1 MKKKKSG
8 VNIYSLDVINSR
20 LDTADEK
27 TSELEDTT
35 IETIHQE
42 REKRPK
48 SKIFKKPEKR
58 FTVCTTTNWTTV
70 DFCKQYKSED
80 NGKTSLHS

>member
-35 IETIHQE
+35 IETIH
-42 REKRPK
+42 
-48 SKIFKKPEKR
+48 
-58 FTVCTTTNWTTV
+58 
-70 DFCKQYKSED
+70 
-80 NGKTSLHS
+80 